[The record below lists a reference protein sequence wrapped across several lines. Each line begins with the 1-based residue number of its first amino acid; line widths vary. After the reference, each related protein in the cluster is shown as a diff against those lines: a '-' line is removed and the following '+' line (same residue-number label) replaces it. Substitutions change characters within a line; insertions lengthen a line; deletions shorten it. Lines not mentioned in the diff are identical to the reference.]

1 MVQAIG
7 VTEAGDADAL
17 TVLDLAPEPLGDGEV
32 RIRVTHA
39 TVNPV
44 DGMLRS
50 REGDGVRVPGM
61 EVAGVVQ
68 ELGGDL
74 PFAVGDAVMAIVVPD
89 GEHGG
94 YRAEVVVPALS
105 VVKLPAGLSP
115 AQAATLPMNG
125 LTAQIALDTL
135 ALPAGATVAVTG
147 SAGTVGGYFIQVAKH
162 AGLTVIADAAPAD
175 EAFVRACG
183 ADEIVARGNDFA
195 AAVRQQ
201 HPAGVDGLVDTA
213 RQEAAVLDAV
223 KDGGTVITV
232 SGYAGDGTD
241 RVEVTPIFVFQA
253 AQNADALQR
262 VATLAASGVLTTRV
276 AGELP
281 AIKASEAHRALEQ
294 RGLRG
299 RYVLQFD

>member
-17 TVLDLAPEPLGDGEV
+17 SVLDLASEVLGDGEV

-44 DGMLRS
+44 DAMLRA
-50 REGDGVRVPGM
+50 REGEGVRVPGM
-61 EVAGVVQ
+61 EVAGVV
-68 ELGGDL
+68 EEVGGDL
-74 PFAVGDAVMAIVVPD
+74 PFAVGEAVMAIVVPD

-105 VVKLPAGLSP
+105 VVKLPAGLSA
-115 AQAATLPMNG
+115 AQAATLPMNA

-147 SAGTVGGYFIQVAKH
+147 AAGTVGGYFVQLAKH
-162 AGLTVIADAAPAD
+162 AGLVVVADASPRD

-183 ADEIVARGNDFA
+183 ADEIVARGNNF
-195 AAVRQQ
+195 RQQ
-201 HPAGVDGLVDTA
+201 HPDGVDGLLDAA
-213 RQEAAVLDAV
+213 RQEAEVLSAV
-223 KDGGTVITV
+223 KDGGTVITLN
-232 SGYAGDGTD
+232 GYSGDGTD
-241 RVEVTPIFVFQA
+241 RVQVTPIFVFQA

-281 AIKASEAHRALEQ
+281 AVKASEAHRALEQ